1 MSTQFNWSTRRVKAA
16 LALAEGHTQQTVA
29 ETTGV
34 CRKTICNWLCVPEFS
49 AEVDRLSLMVGLASR
64 SERLRIAARAVRQRV
79 RADGTIDTDRDIL
92 DWLKFAQSET
102 DGIKF
107 ELTMDQVDEV
117 INQHFNNR
125 FERPVRERPLLL
137 KEANSVDPS
146 ILADG
151 PMNLEE
157 SVEDST

>member
-1 MSTQFNWSTRRVKAA
+1 MSLAENQKKAA

-34 CRKTICNWLCVPEFS
+34 CRKTICNWLCVPEFA
-49 AEVDRLSLMVGLASR
+49 AEVDRLSLEINIATR
-64 SERLRIAARAVRQRV
+64 SERLRIAMRVVRQKT
-79 RADGTIDTDRDIL
+79 RADGVIETDRDVL
-92 DWLKFAQSET
+92 DWLKFGQSET

-117 INQHFNNR
+117 IEQHFNHGETRSANDR
-125 FERPVRERPLLL
+125 LML
-137 KEANSVDPS
+137 KEANSVDPA

-151 PMNLEE
+151 
-157 SVEDST
+157 DSD